1 MVVPV
6 ALAAASIQRAVGWA
20 AAFGRT
26 VLCIAISGDCEKNVK
41 VLGRVARS
49 LCPIALFN
57 HAFSH
62 TVQLHHSIAL
72 EINMT
77 HVARWGI
84 CVSALLLFVHDTPAR
99 AMEGQLFIIGGGL
112 RPDNSELFRR
122 LLAAEGGAKNCRI
135 AIFRTASFSTASA
148 ELFRGVFR
156 RYEVPAECICLPDIR
171 LDNAAISARDPK
183 SVEQVDNC
191 NIAFFVGGDQQRI
204 TQSLLNSDGS
214 DTPVLV
220 ALRKLLKRGGVVAGT
235 SAGAAMQSRVMIGA
249 GGLPDDSLD
258 EGMDTLDFGV
268 SKTLQR
274 RGLAVSRGLGFFTD
288 GIADSHFSQFRGRL
302 GRLARALV
310 AEKVDYGFGIDE
322 NTALVVAPGGVL
334 EVVGMGCVT
343 IVNVK
348 MATCSDG
355 PLGCTLTGVSVSCL
369 QAGDRWDS
377 AKGQVCVPAEKKPL
391 SLKDHPNR
399 GNFLVPDIA
408 GEGAVRHALF
418 RGLAENTSD
427 RQQGIALR
435 YSESFAH
442 GYRYTFRKTERSKCW
457 GGPVADWYSVSVQD
471 IDVKIEPI
479 VSSLQPPLSLLPID
493 LPSGKVGTACQALWF
508 RGVLAANAERRLRP
522 EARLTRA
529 ELAFA
534 LAQSIYLLP
543 PLGELP
549 PIADVATEAP
559 CQDEIRMVLEA
570 KLLNLNHGCFRPD
583 DAISRQDAAEVLV
596 DLYRRNGGA
605 MKPIAGVF
613 VLDDADISDPRRKA
627 VQTSLQ
633 LGLLRLSN
641 GRFRPRDQ
649 LTRGEAAA
657 AIYRC
662 LDLPW

>member
-1 MVVPV
+1 M
-6 ALAAASIQRAVGWA
+6 
-20 AAFGRT
+20 
-26 VLCIAISGDCEKNVK
+26 
-41 VLGRVARS
+41 AR
-49 LCPIALFN
+49 
-57 HAFSH
+57 
-62 TVQLHHSIAL
+62 
-72 EINMT
+72 
-77 HVARWGI
+77 VARWGI
-84 CVSALLLFVHDTPAR
+84 CVAALLLFGHKTPAR

-112 RPDNSELFRR
+112 RPHNSEVYHR
-122 LLAAEGGAKNCRI
+122 LLAAEGGANNCRI

-148 ELFRGVFR
+148 ELLRSIFR
-156 RYEVPAECICLPDIR
+156 RYEVPDKSIFLLDIYP
-171 LDNAAISARDPK
+171 DNAATSARDSK
-183 SVEQVDNC
+183 SVELLDGC

-204 TQSLLNSDGS
+204 TQSLLNPDGS
-214 DTPVLV
+214 DTLVLA
-220 ALRKLLKRGGVVAGT
+220 ALRRLLKRGGVVAGT

-268 SKTLQR
+268 SKTPQR

-288 GIADSHFSQFRGRL
+288 GIVDSHFSQYRGRL
-302 GRLARALV
+302 GRLARALL
-310 AEKVDYGFGIDE
+310 AKKIDYGFGIDE
-322 NTALVVAPGGVL
+322 DTALVVAPGGVL
-334 EVVGMGCVT
+334 EVVGTGCVT

-348 MATCSDG
+348 KATCSDG
-355 PLGCTLTGVSVSCL
+355 PLGCTLAGVSVSCL

-377 AKGQVCVPAEKKPL
+377 AKGKVCVPAEKKLLTL
-391 SLKDHPNR
+391 SLSDHPNR

-427 RQQGIALR
+427 RQQGIAMR

-457 GGPVADWYSVSVQD
+457 GGSVADWYSISVQD

-479 VSSLQPPLSLLPID
+479 VSSLQHPKSSLPID
-493 LPSGKVGTACQALWF
+493 LSPGKVGTACQALWF

-543 PLGELP
+543 PLGKLP
-549 PIADVATEAP
+549 PIADVATEAQ
-559 CQDEIRMVLEA
+559 CHDEIRLVLDA
-570 KLLNLNHGCFRPD
+570 KLLNLDDHGCFKPE
-583 DAISRQDAAEVLV
+583 ATISRQDAATVLV

-605 MKPIAGVF
+605 MKPAARVCIS
-613 VLDDADISDPRRKA
+613 DDAAINAPDRNA

-633 LGLLRLSN
+633 LGLLQLSD